1 MKKTVFLVAMVTA
14 IISSAFTVFAMGM
27 GGFTFPD
34 VDENAYYADSVYK
47 MQERGVISG
56 YDNGNFGPN
65 DSVTRGQV
73 VTMLDRY
80 DQSLTGGIVAEGA
93 GQGVDD
99 LIYIVC
105 AGLTAED
112 MGNNPYLSGNVE
124 HNKEIY
130 EKVCVIQ

>member
-1 MKKTVFLVAMVTA
+1 MKKTIFLVAMVTA
-14 IISSAFTVFAMGM
+14 IISSAFTVFAMEGLK
-27 GGFTFPD
+27 FPD
-34 VDENAYYADSVYK
+34 VDDNAYYADSVYK
-47 MQERGVISG
+47 MQERGVVSG
-56 YDNGNFGPN
+56 YENGNFGPN

-73 VTMLDRY
+73 ATMLDRY
-80 DQSLTGGIVAEGA
+80 DQSLTGTIVATDSGK
-93 GQGVDD
+93 GVDD

-124 HNKEIY
+124 YNKELY